1 MGEHKRITNK
11 KLRAANRAAYEERKL
26 IDQPR
31 WMIVE
36 GRDWSWGKKY
46 LRMFAAQFAE
56 LAKGRAVPA

>member
-1 MGEHKRITNK
+1 MGEHKRITDP
-11 KLRAANRAAYEERKL
+11 KLRAANRAAYWERKL

-31 WMIVE
+31 WMIAPN
-36 GRDWSWGKKY
+36 RDWGWGKKY